1 MGSDARVVRSV
12 NIAAIVLCGLSLFC
26 AVALLIFMG
35 LSSTML
41 TDPQVMAGVIDKLDS
56 GSSAFD
62 GNSYATEFDYGGLTP
77 AEASAM
83 ATAGFAVLIALIL
96 GFVGLKVV
104 ALIAAIIAV
113 RNYTNPARYGR
124 IFGWAIAAAIT
135 SLLIMGFPRALRHI
149 GGLLVSCEEERV
161 CDGKPVR
168 CRCGT
173 LDDMRPDRS

>member
-135 SLLIMGFPRALRHI
+135 SLLIGAWVSLVLYVISAVFSYRAKKSASAMGSPFDAGAGR
-149 GGLLVSCEEERV
+149 
-161 CDGKPVR
+161 
-168 CRCGT
+168 
-173 LDDMRPDRS
+173 

>member
-35 LSSTML
+35 LSSMML
-41 TDPQVMAGVIDKLDS
+41 ADPQVMAGVIDKLDS

-135 SLLIMGFPRALRHI
+135 SLLIGAWVSLVLYVISAVFSYRVKKSASTMGSSFDAGAGR
-149 GGLLVSCEEERV
+149 
-161 CDGKPVR
+161 
-168 CRCGT
+168 
-173 LDDMRPDRS
+173 

>member
-135 SLLIMGFPRALRHI
+135 SLLIGAWVSLVLYVISAVFSYRAKKSASVMGSPFDAGAGR
-149 GGLLVSCEEERV
+149 
-161 CDGKPVR
+161 
-168 CRCGT
+168 
-173 LDDMRPDRS
+173 

>member
-135 SLLIMGFPRALRHI
+135 SLLIGAWVSLVLYVISAVFSYRAKKNASAMGSPFDADARR
-149 GGLLVSCEEERV
+149 
-161 CDGKPVR
+161 
-168 CRCGT
+168 
-173 LDDMRPDRS
+173 

>member
-135 SLLIMGFPRALRHI
+135 SLLIGAWVSLVLYVISAVFSYRAKKNASAMGSPFDAGAGR
-149 GGLLVSCEEERV
+149 
-161 CDGKPVR
+161 
-168 CRCGT
+168 
-173 LDDMRPDRS
+173 